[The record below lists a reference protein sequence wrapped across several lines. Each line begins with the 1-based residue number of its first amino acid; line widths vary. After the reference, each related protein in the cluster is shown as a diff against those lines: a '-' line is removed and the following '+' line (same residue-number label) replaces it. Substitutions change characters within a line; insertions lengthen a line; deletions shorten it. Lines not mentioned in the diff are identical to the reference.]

1 MGKFPISEEDLKM
14 LNVNKSIGIIK
25 DTITCTLTKMK
36 GDMRFY
42 PALAISSIIGKGV
55 KDIFQVI
62 RHGVIIQTPKGNYY
76 YICGASRYWKSSIYA
91 FQANVLSILGHLIE
105 VVNTG

>member
-14 LNVNKSIGIIK
+14 LNVNTSIDII
-25 DTITCTLTKMK
+25 TVTCTLTKMK

-42 PALAISSIIGKGV
+42 HALAISSIVGKGV

-62 RHGVIIQTPKGNYY
+62 RHGV
-76 YICGASRYWKSSIYA
+76 RD
-91 FQANVLSILGHLIE
+91 VLELSIRGGESAKQGLSLPHMA
-105 VVNTG
+105 